1 MRQVSSERSWRR
13 LSTQGYESRGFFLLD
28 LHDNADLVRRCKEL
42 SAAIRA
48 ALPSSEGAPVFNTV
62 LVEEQDNAPDLRDLL
77 ADPGRFQLTTSTL
90 QADYPELLRACEDI
104 IAEIAGFIHAALGV
118 IIEGAETGSA
128 SAAASAGSGPRGKGD
143 ASGNSDDNPFIA
155 SASASAS
162 ASTSATARSRPYSY
176 AAADRDRDRDP
187 DSSPGRGQ
195 GSKSGSNSGCNSGIV
210 SGNCNGRGRGL
221 RRVNSTGTIYINHT
235 MAQQDDRLAI
245 RCVSLVIRAHMIEAM
260 SVSQSVCLS
269 AHPLV
274 LAWLSFLLVFPLLSF
289 PFLSFPF
296 LSFPFLSL
304 PCTLLAPV

>member
-48 ALPSSEGAPVFNTV
+48 ALPSSKGAPVFNTV

-128 SAAASAGSGPRGKGD
+128 SAAAASAGSGPRGKGD

-245 RCVSLVIRAHMIEAM
+245 RCVSLVIRAHMIEAR

-274 LAWLSFLLVFPLLSF
+274 LAWLSFLLVFPLLSL
-289 PFLSFPF
+289 PFLLPC
-296 LSFPFLSL
+296 PAL